1 MFQEKRERDRERA
14 MIDIKTAQNMS
25 QTPNDIQ
32 LLPIP
37 ARHAKKIMRKQST
50 FSHETINIQSC
61 FPLLL
66 NENNGKYF
74 KSCHSDFE
82 RRRNLLDG

>member
-1 MFQEKRERDRERA
+1 
-14 MIDIKTAQNMS
+14 MIDIKTVQNMS

-37 ARHAKKIMRKQST
+37 SRHAKKIMRKQST

-61 FPLLL
+61 FFTV
-66 NENNGKYF
+66 KW
-74 KSCHSDFE
+74 K
-82 RRRNLLDG
+82 